1 MIPYRPAAVRA
12 VVCPTLVG
20 ICLSVAACGAN
31 EQTPGGTPATDR
43 VGGNHSAPESAEIRV
58 ATWNVHEGFSPS
70 ALESRADDF
79 RGFAARVRP
88 DVLVCQEVVSP
99 AVVAAVRDGMG
110 LKGFHT
116 ACSNF
121 APDDRPD
128 FSDFEIGVI
137 SRYPISQAIEY
148 DLTPDGVTG
157 RGAPIEMPILAQPKL
172 GMPMPADIGGLRGF
186 LWVRIDALKLTVI
199 GVHLK
204 SSRGADG
211 AEDVANAVRREFV
224 AAAVADSVAQ
234 DRRLYP
240 DYTCIV
246 AGDFNVGHSDPKNGN
261 KLARDDVERKS
272 PADDG
277 YDDTHALLR
286 DGLVGLRMRN
296 LAGGLTASSF
306 PAFPSTP
313 IDNIYVDG
321 PAAARFAEAVMEPET
336 YGSDHRP
343 IYAVLPIEGK
353 LPTTNAAPR
362 PAGTGTSTKPSVG
375 PTPGAPTA
383 GGNPGPMVVIAPEEA
398 ASHFG
403 RRATVEFVVRNGS
416 VINEGRLGFLNS
428 LEDFRD
434 SKNFTVVLNEDALS
448 AYATAGIVD
457 PSRHFRGKT
466 IRVTGTIELRRGQH
480 QITVNDPKQ
489 IEEVRK

>member
-1 MIPYRPAAVRA
+1 MNLHRPAAARA
-12 VVCPTLVG
+12 VVCSTLVA
-20 ICLSVAACGAN
+20 ICLTVAACGAN
-31 EQTPGGTPATDR
+31 EQAPGQGAGPAAAGDGT
-43 VGGNHSAPESAEIRV
+43 EIRI
-58 ATWNVHEGFSPS
+58 ATWNVHEGFSPA
-70 ALESRADDF
+70 ALASRTADF

-88 DVLVCQEVVSP
+88 DVLVCEEVISS
-99 AVVAAVRDGMG
+99 AVVAAVGDGMG
-110 LKGFHT
+110 LTGYHV

-148 DLTPDGVTG
+148 DLVPDGNSG
-157 RGAPIEMPILAQPKL
+157 RGDPTEVPILPQPKL
-172 GMPMPADIGGLRGF
+172 GMPMPEGVGGLRGF

-211 AEDVANAVRREFV
+211 DDDVSNAVRREFV

-246 AGDFNVGHSDPKNGN
+246 AGDFNVGHADKKNGRS
-261 KLARDDVERKS
+261 LARDDVD
-272 PADDG
+272 PAVAGYDG

-296 LAGGLTASSF
+296 LVGGLTASSF

-321 PAAARFAEAVMEPET
+321 PAAERFSEAVMEPET

-343 IYAVLPIEGK
+343 IHAALRFAGK
-353 LPTTNAAPR
+353 LPTTGVAAAPKV
-362 PAGTGTSTKPSVG
+362 PTGPSTKPAPG
-375 PTPGAPTA
+375 PPAPT
-383 GGNPGPMVVIAPEEA
+383 GKPGPPGVIAAEDAPA
-398 ASHFG
+398 HFG
-403 RRATVEFVVRNGS
+403 RRVTVEFEVRNGS
-416 VINEGRLGFLNS
+416 VINEGRMGFLNS

-434 SKNFTVVLNEDALS
+434 PKNFTVVLNEQALR
-448 AYATAGIVD
+448 AYTTAGIVD
-457 PSRHFRGKT
+457 PSRQFRGK
-466 IRVTGTIELRRGQH
+466 RVRATGTIELRRGQH
-480 QITVNDPKQ
+480 QILVSEPSQ
-489 IEEVRK
+489 IEEVR